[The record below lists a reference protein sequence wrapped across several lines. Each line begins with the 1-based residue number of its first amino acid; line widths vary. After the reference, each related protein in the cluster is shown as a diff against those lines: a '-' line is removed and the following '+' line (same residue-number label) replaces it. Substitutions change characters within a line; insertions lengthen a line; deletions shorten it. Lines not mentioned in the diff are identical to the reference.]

1 MHKKL
6 TIISIVLW
14 SLVLAAAVCAF
25 AFLSSHF
32 GTFGSY
38 FGPEEGNYTIVK
50 EETIG
55 GSFEDI
61 TINWISGN
69 LNLLKSD
76 TDEIRVVQRARS
88 GFPKKRMFYFDS
100 HGTSL
105 EIEDGRNRWLNF
117 GFWSTA
123 SDLDVYLPEKE
134 FRSLSI
140 EQVSCDLKGD
150 GIHVKELEV
159 DSVSGRIDLTGS
171 FEKISANSVSGSIDI
186 VSDTMLKEF
195 ELDAVSGST
204 TLTLPEND
212 GFTFTFE
219 KVSGSF
225 SSDVSCSQNGEKYVY
240 KDGRAEFSAD
250 VVSGSVRLKRAE

>member
-14 SLVLAAAVCAF
+14 SLVLVAAVCAF

-32 GTFGSY
+32 GTFGSH
-38 FGPEEGNYTIVK
+38 FSPEEKNYTVVK

-100 HGTSL
+100 HGNQP
-105 EIEDGRNRWLNF
+105 GN
-117 GFWSTA
+117 
-123 SDLDVYLPEKE
+123 
-134 FRSLSI
+134 
-140 EQVSCDLKGD
+140 
-150 GIHVKELEV
+150 
-159 DSVSGRIDLTGS
+159 
-171 FEKISANSVSGSIDI
+171 
-186 VSDTMLKEF
+186 
-195 ELDAVSGST
+195 
-204 TLTLPEND
+204 
-212 GFTFTFE
+212 
-219 KVSGSF
+219 
-225 SSDVSCSQNGEKYVY
+225 
-240 KDGRAEFSAD
+240 
-250 VVSGSVRLKRAE
+250 